1 MDKPMPAWLQGALIF
16 MAVAAVG
23 NVLSYFMDLSGIIL
37 GLLAVIL
44 INKGRNYCE

>member
-23 NVLSYFMDLSGIIL
+23 NVLSYFMDLSGVLL

-44 INKGRNYCE
+44 VRRVGE